1 MSPEEIVAGQLDAY
15 NALDLERFLGHF
27 VDDIPVLTFPGNE
40 LMTDRSGPEFRV
52 KCQELFDANPGLH
65 VKLVSRM
72 VHGRIVVDQELV
84 TGLSSGG
91 ARSAVAMYEVGA
103 ERIERVWFVS

>member
-1 MSPEEIVAGQLDAY
+1 MAGQLDAY
-15 NALDLERFLGHF
+15 NALDLERFLEHF
-27 VDDIPVLTFPGNE
+27 VDDVPVLTFPGNE
-40 LMTDRSGPEFRV
+40 VMADRSGPAFRV
-52 KCQELFDANPGLH
+52 KCQELFTANPGLH

-91 ARSAVAMYEVGA
+91 VRSAVAMYEVG
-103 ERIERVWFVS
+103 EEKIQRVWFVA